1 MTVSILLVDDHE
13 VFREGL
19 RLLLQGQADF
29 AIVGEA
35 TNSQQAITLTQNLHP
50 DVVVLDIAM
59 PGLSGLEAIRHIR
72 TAQAQVRIIILSA
85 YMDEQYALR
94 ALRLGAVGYV
104 LKEQSAAEL
113 IRAIRGA
120 RPGHAFLSP
129 SIADRVNLLLNA
141 EDGIELAPEPDLS
154 KRFMLTRREEQVLE
168 LLMQGMINR
177 DIGEKL
183 GISGRT
189 VEVHRTNLMRKLGL
203 KSRGDLERFIQ
214 QRRSGAQPPAETGEP
229 TPKPEA

>member
-19 RLLLQGQADF
+19 RLLLQSQADF
-29 AIVGEA
+29 SIVGEA
-35 TNSQQAITLTQNLHP
+35 TNSQQAITLTKNLHP
-50 DVVVLDIAM
+50 DVVILDIAM
-59 PGLSGLEAIRHIR
+59 PGLNGLEAIRHIR
-72 TAQAQVRIIILSA
+72 AAHAHVRVIILSA
-85 YMDEQYALR
+85 HIDEHYALR
-94 ALRLGAVGYV
+94 ALHLGAVGYV

-113 IRAIRGA
+113 IHAIREA
-120 RPGHAFLSP
+120 RQGHPFLSP
-129 SIADRVNLLLNA
+129 SIADRVNVLLSA
-141 EDGIELAPEPDLS
+141 EDGLEFVPEPDFS
-154 KRFMLTRREEQVLE
+154 KRFMLTRREEQVLD
-168 LLMQGMINR
+168 LLIQGLINR

-214 QRRSGAQPPAETGEP
+214 QGKAGGERPAGKDEP
-229 TPKPEA
+229 ASEG